1 MSATEWKAYVPSRAA
16 PWDLRRVAHLHRR
29 AGFAATWPELQ
40 RDLREGPD
48 ASLARVLSG
57 RAREGAVP
65 EGYEGRARR
74 LDEAALAGNR
84 PEELR
89 AAWVFRMLYG
99 PDPLGERLALMW
111 HNHFATSNA
120 K

>member
-1 MSATEWKAYVPSRAA
+1 MTTADWPAYAPSRAA

-40 RDLREGPD
+40 RDLRDGPGPALD
-48 ASLARVLSG
+48 RLLAG

-65 EGYEGRARR
+65 EGYAGRAGR

-84 PEELR
+84 PDELR
-89 AAWVFRMLYG
+89 AAWVFRMLCG
-99 PDPLGERLALMW
+99 PDALGERLALMW